1 MTKRELLKFVQDMGY
16 GGRFIVYLIEDFLH
30 QTGMRLIYH
39 KRKYYVVPGESYG

>member
-16 GGRFIVYLIEDFLH
+16 GGRFIVYLIEEFLQ

-39 KRKYYVVPGESYG
+39 KRRYYVIPCEIFN